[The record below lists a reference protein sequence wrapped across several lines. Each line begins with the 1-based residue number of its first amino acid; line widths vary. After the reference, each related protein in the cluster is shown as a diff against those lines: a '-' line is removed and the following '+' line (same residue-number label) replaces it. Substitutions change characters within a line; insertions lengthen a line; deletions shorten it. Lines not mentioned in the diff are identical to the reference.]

1 VPEGDT
7 VWTTAH
13 VLHKALA
20 GHEIT
25 RSEFRVSRLA
35 AADIKGW
42 RVAEWVSRGKHL
54 LLRLHQ
60 PTGKDW
66 TLHSHLRM
74 DGAWRVYA
82 AGERWRGGPAH
93 TIRVVVGT
101 DKAVAVGYH
110 LHDVELLPT
119 TEEKRLVGH
128 LGPDLLGD
136 DWDPAE
142 AVRRLATQPER
153 EIGQALLDQRNLAG
167 IGNLYKTE
175 LCFLQGIGPWTAVRD
190 AGDLRALVERAH
202 QLLHRNKHGPW
213 QSTTGEQRRGREH
226 WVFERSGRPCRRCGT
241 RISSTIQ
248 GDAPYQRVSYW
259 CPRCQP
265 GPAPI
270 GPAKV
275 DHG

>member
-1 VPEGDT
+1 MWLTGRR
-7 VWTTAH
+7 
-13 VLHKALA
+13 LHDALA
-20 GHEIT
+20 GQRLVLT
-25 RSEFRVSRLA
+25 DFRVPALA
-35 AADIKGW
+35 TADLRG
-42 RVAEWVSRGKHL
+42 RDVLAVVSRGKHL
-54 LLRLHQ
+54 LTRIAPDL
-60 PTGKDW
+60 

-74 DGAWRVYA
+74 DGAWHLYRPTD
-82 AGERWRGGPAH
+82 RWNGGPIWH
-93 TIRVVVGT
+93 VRVVLGSEQWR
-101 DKAVAVGYH
+101 AVGYRMHDLH
-110 LHDVELLPT
+110 LVPT
-119 TEEKRLVGH
+119 AAEHQLVGH

-213 QSTTGEQRRGREH
+213 QSTTGERRQGREH

-270 GPAKV
+270 GPAKS
-275 DHG
+275 